1 MYKEVYKWIR
11 IEKYKRFESSGYM
24 AILTPVIFRQN
35 TSSDVLQS
43 LVILSIQI
51 FSTAQYSIGFRNTW
65 SKVLWWTM
73 SGWRIRL
80 SVLLSSTHPRYA
92 RQHVPCLF
100 AGDLPPAGSQP
111 TVSPLRWRCCF
122 IRPRTPFLYDDSIPL
137 TAGEKNWPVN
147 FTNNQTVIKIN
158 FFI

>member
-137 TAGEKNWPVN
+137 TAGEK
-147 FTNNQTVIKIN
+147 TDL
-158 FFI
+158 

>member
-1 MYKEVYKWIR
+1 MYKNVYKWIR
-11 IEKYKRFESSGYM
+11 ADKYKRLESNGY
-24 AILTPVIFRQN
+24 ISISTPVIFRQN
-35 TSSDVLQS
+35 ASPDVLQP

-122 IRPRTPFLYDDSIPL
+122 TRPRTPFFIRLFYFFNRWRKKL
-137 TAGEKNWPVN
+137 TIN
-147 FTNNQTVIKIN
+147 FTNNQTAIKIN
-158 FFI
+158 LFI